1 MILPPSV
8 IRLRTYGNDR
18 RKMNLWLPVC
28 MLWPPVV
35 LIALLLTP
43 IAVPVLWF
51 AAGRGRRRWAVMAGP
66 VLFYLLCALRGFK
79 FEAGNAEDGVSMTI
93 Y

>member
-1 MILPPSV
+1 MEADMRQARAMKAISGNNPS
-8 IRLRTYGNDR
+8 RSR
-18 RKMNLWLPVC
+18 RRARSRVPLL
-28 MLWPPVV
+28 
-35 LIALLLTP
+35 LIALLLAP